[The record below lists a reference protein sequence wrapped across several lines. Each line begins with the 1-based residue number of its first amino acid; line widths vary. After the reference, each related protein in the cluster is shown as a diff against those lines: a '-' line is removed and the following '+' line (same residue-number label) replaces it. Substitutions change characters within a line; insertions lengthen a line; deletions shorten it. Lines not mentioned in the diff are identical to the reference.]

1 MYTEKHRWFR
11 NIYINLPNDNSV
23 IRNQD
28 KQHSFQQIILRSL
41 ALQLEKKRKFDS
53 YFIPYTK
60 TNCKCIKQFINCHK
74 HRHPG
79 EI

>member
-41 ALQLEKKRKFDS
+41 ALQLEKKK
-53 YFIPYTK
+53 
-60 TNCKCIKQFINCHK
+60 
-74 HRHPG
+74 
-79 EI
+79 EV